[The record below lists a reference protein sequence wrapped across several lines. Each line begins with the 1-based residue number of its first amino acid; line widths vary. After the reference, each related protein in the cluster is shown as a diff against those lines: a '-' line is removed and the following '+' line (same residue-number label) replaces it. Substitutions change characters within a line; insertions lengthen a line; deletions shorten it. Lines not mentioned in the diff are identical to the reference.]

1 MQFSPHTGLLWQFIW
16 PLKNRGDFWRSFFFG
31 GKQMFLKILLWL
43 WQLPQ
48 NLIGFIYSRVAKSK
62 STFYFNNKKTVV
74 YYCSCFKS
82 GICLGQY
89 IILDVLYKR
98 LSSGKTLLTVQH
110 EYGHSMQ
117 SKYLGCFYLLI
128 IGLPSICRN
137 IYSRIFKKNS
147 DWYYSS
153 FPENWADK
161 LGGIKR

>member
-1 MQFSPHTGLLWQFIW
+1 MRFSPCSGLLCNSIW
-16 PLKNRGDFWRSFFFG
+16 PWKIQGVLSWPFFLEV
-31 GKQMFLKILLWL
+31 KQMFLKILLWL

-48 NLIGFIYSRVAKSK
+48 NFIGFIYSRFSKSK

-110 EYGHSMQ
+110 EYGHSLQ
-117 SKYLGCFYLLI
+117 SQYLGCFYLLI

-161 LGGIKR
+161 LGGVKR

>member
-1 MQFSPHTGLLWQFIW
+1 MRFSPCSGLLCNSIW
-16 PLKNRGDFWRSFFFG
+16 SGKMQGVLFWPFFLEV
-31 GKQMFLKILLWL
+31 KQMFLKILLWV

-48 NLIGFIYSRVAKSK
+48 NLIGFIYSRFAKSQ

-74 YYCSCFKS
+74 YYGFCFKR
-82 GICLGQY
+82 GVCLGEY
-89 IILDVLYKR
+89 IILDVKYKQI
-98 LSSGKTLLTVQH
+98 SPGKTLTDVQH

-147 DWYYSS
+147 NWYYSS
-153 FPENWADK
+153 FPENWADQ
-161 LGGIKR
+161 LGGVKR